1 MFVFVIHYSLFLVE
15 YSLSSGFSRTSKP
28 LFCFPFTF
36 AQIISEEEMYTVK
49 FNFEQKGLEP
59 VTLENVESGQSLLEL
74 ALKNDIEL
82 HHNCGGVC
90 ACSTCHLYVEN
101 GAPFLE
107 ELSDKEEDFID
118 RAVSPKLNSR
128 LGCQCL
134 LLEGTG
140 VIEVTLPDQTQF
152 LGE

>member
-1 MFVFVIHYSLFLVE
+1 
-15 YSLSSGFSRTSKP
+15 
-28 LFCFPFTF
+28 
-36 AQIISEEEMYTVK
+36 MYTVK
-49 FNFEQKGLEP
+49 FNFEEKGLAP
-59 VTLENVESGQSLLEL
+59 ITFENVEAGQSILEV

-90 ACSTCHLYVEN
+90 ACSTSHVYVEK
-101 GAPFLE
+101 GAEFID

-118 RAVSPKLNSR
+118 RAVNPRLNSR

-134 LLEGTG
+134 LNDGAG
-140 VIEVTLPDQTQF
+140 IVEVTLPDQTQF